1 MRTTKTMMIF
11 SGFII
16 GGLSSVHA
24 HDDDD
29 DDNDIDDYDDLEDHD
44 EDGNAL
50 VSA

>member
-1 MRTTKTMMIF
+1 MNATKHRNYNK
-11 SGFII
+11 SGDII
-16 GGLSSVHA
+16 
-24 HDDDD
+24 